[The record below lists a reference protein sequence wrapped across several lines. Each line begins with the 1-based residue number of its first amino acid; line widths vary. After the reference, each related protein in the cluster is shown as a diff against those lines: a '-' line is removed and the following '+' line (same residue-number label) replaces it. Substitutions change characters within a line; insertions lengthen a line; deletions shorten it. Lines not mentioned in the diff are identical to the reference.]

1 MALIATRLRALK
13 NSKNLTVAE
22 LARIAGV
29 SDVAVYGWL
38 NGKSEPTGERI
49 ERLADFFSVTPGYI
63 RYGEVGTDAP
73 QTVELDEDTIS
84 IPVLDVRGACGGGAV
99 SPTVSLV
106 KMLRVAREWLSSRL
120 PSWANIRYLHI
131 ITADGD
137 SMLPRIDNGDFVIV
151 DSSVKTITAD
161 AVYAIQYAGSVFIKR
176 VQSHPDG
183 TVLLISDNEVYK
195 PIVVNNPEALT
206 VVGRCVLSFSVR
218 RI

>member
-1 MALIATRLRALK
+1 MTIAVRLRALQE
-13 NSKNLTVAE
+13 SKQLTAAS
-22 LARIAGV
+22 LAKIAGV
-29 SDVAVYGWL
+29 SKVAVHKWL
-38 NGKSEPTGERI
+38 NGVSEPTGERL
-49 ERLADFFSVTPGYI
+49 ERLADFFSVTPGYL

-73 QTVELDEDTIS
+73 QTIELDEDTIS

-106 KMLRVAREWLSSRL
+106 KMLRVAREWLNARL
-120 PSWANIRYLHI
+120 PSWANVRYLHI

-137 SMLPRIDNGDFVIV
+137 SMIPKIDHGDFVIV

-183 TVLLISDNEVYK
+183 TLLLISDNDAYK
-195 PIVVNNPEALT
+195 PIVVTDPSTLH
-206 VVGRCVLSFSVR
+206 VVGRCVLSFAVR